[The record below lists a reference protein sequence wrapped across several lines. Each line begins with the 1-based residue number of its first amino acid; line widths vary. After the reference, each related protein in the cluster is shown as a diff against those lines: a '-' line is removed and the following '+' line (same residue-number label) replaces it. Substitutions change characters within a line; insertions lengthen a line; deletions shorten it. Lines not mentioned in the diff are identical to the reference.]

1 MRCGDRKQ
9 GKYLPRPHI
18 HDFFDDRYA
27 YPCIA
32 SGAARGYDET
42 LFGDIRPESRNT
54 IMRKTVVA
62 ALLLAALPAAA
73 LAADDHMAV
82 QPNALKWGPPPPGLP
97 AGAQVAVVSG
107 NPGSDGPYVVRA
119 RLPAGYK
126 IPPHT
131 HPTDENVTV
140 LSGNFHIAMGDKFDT
155 KKGETLRAGGFVN
168 AQKAMQHYGWTT
180 SPTVIQ
186 IHGMGPF
193 AINYVN
199 PADDPRNSSK
209 TSEKK

>member
-1 MRCGDRKQ
+1 M
-9 GKYLPRPHI
+9 
-18 HDFFDDRYA
+18 
-27 YPCIA
+27 
-32 SGAARGYDET
+32 
-42 LFGDIRPESRNT
+42 

-126 IPPHT
+126 IAPHT

-140 LSGNFHIAMGDKFDT
+140 LSGAFHVGMGDKFDT
-155 KKGETLRAGGFVN
+155 KKGETLRAGGFVR
-168 AQKAMQHYGWTT
+168 APKAMQHYGWTT

-186 IHGMGPF
+186 VHGMGPF
-193 AINYVN
+193 TINYVN
-199 PADDPRNSSK
+199 PADDPRNNPK